1 MKNKEEKESVWSE
14 NILGILSLIF
24 AFLFP
29 LLGLILGIGALIR
42 REKLKVL
49 GVLAVVISA
58 IFIVIWLTAL
68 SMLLALT
75 FGGY

>member
-1 MKNKEEKESVWSE
+1 
-14 NILGILSLIF
+14 LIF